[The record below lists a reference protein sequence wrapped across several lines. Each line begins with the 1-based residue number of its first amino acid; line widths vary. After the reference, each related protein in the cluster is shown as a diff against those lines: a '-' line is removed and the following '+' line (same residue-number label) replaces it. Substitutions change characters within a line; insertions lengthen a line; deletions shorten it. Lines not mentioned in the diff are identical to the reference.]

1 MHIDAQFSC
10 DLLQLDKRIVCYSH
24 PVRKVC
30 TISKTALD
38 EVREIVRAIFY
49 GYDRR
54 SFFLFAIYD
63 HLDEPVFHIRVQPP
77 IRFTPQ
83 GSPLLLMS
91 VIDHQLAKQLIAE
104 GKLDEELNQSEFH
117 RIITQGVSR
126 EVCSITTSSA
136 EEIDMFRYVIRLNST
151 KMRRGVWTSKNLFR
165 GEGSPW
171 LPTFISPIY
180 VETIQ
185 DQCHGILTLR
195 FRKLESLD
203 PPGKEKKAD
212 PFCAT
217 CYVKKIQLKKCTGCK
232 IISYCSVECQKRQ
245 WPKHKMICGLQDL
258 FS

>member
-1 MHIDAQFSC
+1 
-10 DLLQLDKRIVCYSH
+10 
-24 PVRKVC
+24 
-30 TISKTALD
+30 
-38 EVREIVRAIFY
+38 
-49 GYDRR
+49 
-54 SFFLFAIYD
+54 
-63 HLDEPVFHIRVQPP
+63 
-77 IRFTPQ
+77 
-83 GSPLLLMS
+83 MS